1 MHRSTGQTAGRT
13 RRRKLIT
20 LLFGVLLLG
29 GLLSTSPAAAD
40 GDGFLTLS
48 KSASQPGP
56 FQPGDTF
63 SYTLTVGC
71 SNTVGS
77 GCDAAQ
83 VTDTLPA
90 PLVLDPSNPEP
101 VVVVGPAPS
110 DVTLDGDNG
119 FTVDFTGDTGSGLTG
134 LPTGQTVQIVVSVMV
149 PEDATFDDAGT
160 LTNTAT
166 VTADNAETKTDSADV
181 TLEVPLVLDSTVTKN
196 LTPDTPIPAVPGQSV
211 QFEIGGANTSNAAVD
226 ELVVQDPADGAAD
239 PFEYLELTGI
249 ASITPPAGA
258 DTVQVDWQ
266 DADGVWHTG
275 TATTPIPDDPNEL
288 LAGVDLAEVHGLRF
302 TFSADGGTVPITPED
317 GQAAIVLDTETRDN
331 VTDIP
336 PGTTETVSNT
346 ASSQVNL
353 GDDSST
359 PVTDDDTVVL
369 ERNPPSVAV
378 DKSYAVDHLTPG
390 QSTTAT
396 VRVTNGSTPVT
407 EMVITDP
414 AAGTPDFV
422 AQGITFTGF
431 TDGVEWPVAATGV
444 SIQYTY
450 DDGFTEG
457 PKTSTD
463 VDTIP
468 GPTEGHRV
476 SGYTIT
482 FTGPIDANAY
492 ANLPF
497 TVTADPLPG
506 DESVT
511 TTNTASSQVTASN
524 GEESDVVTDDADLT
538 RDPLRVTTD
547 VTKNIGNG
555 ELPGVPGAGTT
566 VNISGQVCGTCADK
580 EPSTTGS
587 EYLQITDP
595 PNPSAVPSDFWN
607 HFDVTSFGPTD
618 VPANADMTVEYW
630 NGTEWVPL
638 AGPVEG
644 PATWTYTPTA
654 DEQDAIQGIRYTFTP
669 KEGELL
675 PPGFNVITY
684 QNVELREELRDG
696 TGPAVPDPEG
706 DPITVGNEAGSE
718 VHNPNAVD
726 PTDNATADDDVV
738 INPVPPGPGP
748 DTIDKGWLVDG
759 TPQQTGATV
768 PSLSDDQRTAR
779 ISWGTNLFPADQ
791 YVITDPA
798 TDPQNVATSLFDAW
812 DLYRIEPITAATDP
826 MMTFDAIASVELY
839 VDGIGWVDITDDACA
854 NGCDGQFGGYTLS
867 DEQRATTIGVR
878 ITYEESPTR
887 AERITSPTDPQVGTG
902 VARTA
907 GNDRPLD
914 LTFQLRQQLRSDPTQ
929 AVLGDTHDYTYNT
942 DQAGLVRNTVDGTM
956 ISGDEER
963 STTDFADILIVDEPV
978 NVDITKTFDQEV
990 LGIPPV
996 DTPQTDYPLITADL
1010 SATND
1015 SVSKLRTLRIDDP
1028 SASPALQPEPF
1039 QTLNLYEIGEITT
1052 PAGATETVVLLY
1064 RDWSATP
1071 TAYSVAA
1078 AQALTPDELADVTGI
1093 SVVHTGL
1100 IESQA
1105 TADVELV
1112 FQLRVTNRV
1121 TGQPPTPSSTQIPNV
1136 AGVTGSNPHDT
1147 VTDQATDG
1155 FTLAEPTYGVLP
1167 GKTIAP
1173 AERYEDEP
1181 NQYLVT
1187 LSGQPTG
1194 TVRTEEMTLTDT
1206 TETFWNAFDFDSFA
1220 PLELQFPIRQLK
1232 VDALVGVTYELDG
1245 SGAPV
1250 ALCNGA
1256 TDLTACW
1263 VEGDWVQ
1270 SGAGGAITPTLPS
1283 GVAADDVRGLRI
1295 SARNEDGTQ
1304 WERPNN
1310 PRLVVS
1316 FGATQRDTLRI
1327 GPDGGDDTPV
1337 PSTRPGME
1345 TAPGETVQGQTTDT
1359 VDVHAEGTWL
1369 NPDGTVWTADDDATA
1384 TTLLRHLPNEIRVT
1398 KAPGNGSDTD
1408 PPSYVPAQSI
1418 PYVLLFQNTGQWPM
1432 TGLELSDQI
1441 ATDAQG
1447 SLLVEPR
1454 DASGEPVPAYSFT
1467 LVGADGTPKST
1478 AGFSASLNEQ
1488 TGLLS
1493 ITVPDGFVFEPG
1505 DTLTV
1510 RAPLQFRPGL
1520 PPGTSVGNS
1529 VTATSDR
1536 PFDTCQYTTNQTIS
1550 STSEVVDDCTAT
1562 THTTPRA
1569 ASPLVVQK
1577 SVKGVGAG
1585 VAGAA
1590 EGDPN
1595 YDDLGRLVTGTGAP
1609 ETCESPNGQNG
1620 YYRSPCVPI
1629 TRPGG
1634 IERWQYSAQNA
1645 GNVPAHVIAG
1655 IDSFPRYGDVGVITG
1670 TPRGSEWE
1678 TTIVGNPTSN
1688 LDEVDELAKSVTWY
1702 YLMDTPSSACNAA
1715 DILNETTPGG
1725 IPTTDPCY
1733 DEVNGRAWTEV
1744 TDDTTEA
1751 ELTGASA
1758 VKFVITYDEDGTGLA
1773 PGSAIHLTLDTRTA
1787 WAVDNG
1793 VNGEFPIAWNS
1804 VASGTQGVTGNQTI
1818 VSPVVEPTRVGVATA
1833 IGKLALQK
1841 QVEGADLP
1849 GVTYPDAYTFRVRCV
1864 SGPETVPL
1872 VDSDGNDASL
1882 VTLQADGTLVT
1893 YNSGQTINLPLYAD
1907 CTLTEEPIA
1916 QGATVTY
1923 DPPGTDGTS
1932 GSITALNDQ
1941 TDRDDVVDPAFPETV
1956 ELAQITATN
1965 TYAVAGFSV
1974 SKAVENGGAVDQDG
1988 NPIVYDA
1995 TYDFTASCLF
2005 NGQEVVP
2012 EADRT
2017 FSLDDGEEKVF
2028 DELPAGADC
2037 TVEETGTGGSA
2048 STSMVVTQ
2056 PGAPGEPTDGT
2067 SGEFTLAPDD
2077 DGVHVNAVAVT
2088 NTYTVG
2094 AMTLTK
2100 EITGDGA
2107 DQWGDGPFEV
2117 RLVCTLDNADPT
2129 TVYDATHT
2137 LTPPDD
2143 LTWEVTNLPTGAD
2156 CTVTEPQ
2163 NAGATDVAIENGT
2176 FTVGDDVDD
2185 PALVTVTNTFTVGSV
2200 SLTKELYGAA
2210 NDLENVREVG
2220 HFEFTIACTRVVDGE
2235 TVAVEIPGGDT
2246 RTIDYADGDP
2256 ETVTWEGIPTGSTC
2270 AVEETVRTPT
2280 PIFWTVTPSTFT
2292 VGDET
2297 TGPVV
2302 LRGINIYAPGWLV
2315 LNKAVE
2321 GDAAQF
2327 APDDFEVT
2335 VVCTRAGG
2343 NVALPNGGVV
2353 TLPGDG
2359 SPVFLAP
2366 IPEDSE
2372 CQVESEAASGA
2383 TEVDLGGPVTIP
2395 IFSAGPPV
2403 VLPRAEITVT
2413 NTYDATGFTVSKAV
2427 DGATDAEGEPI
2438 TYTTEFTF
2446 TATCTFLGEEVLP
2459 EADRAFT
2466 LTQGQTKEFTGL
2478 PVGTECAVEET
2489 GAGSATGTAVEVTQ
2503 DGAIVAPE
2511 DQTDTASGT
2520 FTLVGGGTTATLVG
2534 YTNTMP
2540 IGAITVTKEITGDGA
2555 DRWGGGD
2562 FEVRL
2567 ECTYDDA
2574 DPTTVFDGTHTLSG
2588 ADPSWTVDA
2597 LPVGADCVVTETATG
2612 GATSSTV
2619 DPSGAVTITDDA
2631 EEPVAVTVTNTFDV
2645 GGLVVEKRITGP
2657 GADERGGKAF
2667 TVSLACTREVD
2678 GEDEEIEVPG
2688 GADRTLKRPDRL
2700 TATYDDLPVGAE
2712 CVVTETDAGGAE
2724 RTTIDPGSVT
2734 VGAADEPVE
2743 VVVTN
2748 RFDAAAA
2755 SDDEGGSDLPG
2766 TGSPV
2771 SSWMAF
2777 LALALLAAGLTIL
2790 RRRRPE

>member
-1 MHRSTGQTAGRT
+1 M
-13 RRRKLIT
+13 
-20 LLFGVLLLG
+20 LLLA
-29 GLLSTSPAAAD
+29 GLLQPGPAAAD
-40 GDGFLTLS
+40 GDGFLTIS

-63 SYTLTVGC
+63 SYTITVGC

-83 VTDTLPA
+83 VTDTLPP
-90 PLVLDPSNPEP
+90 PLVLDPASSDP

-110 DVTLDGDNG
+110 EVTLDGDNG

-134 LPTGQTVQIVVSVMV
+134 LPTGQTVQIIVSVMV

-166 VTADNAETKTDSADV
+166 VTADNAETKSGTADV

-196 LTPDTPIPAVPGQSV
+196 LSPDTPVPAVPGQAV
-211 QFEIGGANTSNAAVD
+211 QFEIGGGNTSNAAVD
-226 ELVVQDPADGAAD
+226 ELVIQDPADGAAD

-249 ASITPPAGA
+249 ASITPPEGA
-258 DTVQVDWQ
+258 DTVQVDWL

-275 TATTPIPDDPNEL
+275 SATTPIPDDPNDL
-288 LAGVDLAEVHGLRF
+288 LAGVDLADVHGLRF

-317 GQAAIVLDTETRDN
+317 GQAAIVLDTQTRDN
-331 VTDIP
+331 VIDIP

-353 GDDSST
+353 DDDSST

-369 ERNPPSVAV
+369 ERNPPTVAI
-378 DKSYAVDHLTPG
+378 DKSYALDHLTPG

-396 VRVTNGSTPVT
+396 VRATNGSTPVT
-407 EMVITDP
+407 EMVIADP

-422 AQGITFTGF
+422 EQGITFTGF

-450 DDGFTEG
+450 EDGFTED

-468 GPTEGHRV
+468 GPTDGHRV

-524 GEESDVVTDDADLT
+524 GEESDVATDDADMT

-566 VNISGQVCGTCADK
+566 VNISGLVCGECADK

-595 PNPSAVPSDFWN
+595 PSPSGTPSDFWN

-630 NGTEWVPL
+630 DGTEWVPL

-644 PATWTYTPTA
+644 PATWSYTPTA
-654 DEQDAIQGIRYTFTP
+654 DEQDAIQGVRYTFTP

-684 QNVELREELRDG
+684 MNVELREELRDG
-696 TGPAVPDPEG
+696 TGPATPDPEG

-759 TPQQTGATV
+759 TPEQTGATV
-768 PSLSDDQRTAR
+768 PSLTDDLRTAR

-798 TDPQNVATSLFDAW
+798 TDPTDVATSLFDAW

-839 VDGIGWVDITDDACA
+839 VDGTGWLDITDDACA
-854 NGCDGQFGGYTLS
+854 SGCDGQFGGYTLTE
-867 DEQRATTIGVR
+867 EQRATTLGVR

-887 AERITSPTDPQVGTG
+887 ADRITGPADPQPGTG

-942 DQAGLVRNTVDGTM
+942 GQAGLVRNTVDGTM
-956 ISGDEER
+956 ISGDDER
-963 STTDFADILIVDEPV
+963 TTTDFADILIVDEPV
-978 NVDITKTFDQEV
+978 NVDISKTFDQDV

-996 DTPQTDYPLITADL
+996 GTPQAEYPLISASITA
-1010 SATND
+1010 SND
-1015 SVSKLRTLRIDDP
+1015 SIAKLRELRVDDP
-1028 SASPALQPEPF
+1028 SASPELQPEPF
-1039 QTLNLYEIGEITT
+1039 RTLNLYAIGEITT
-1052 PAGATETVVLLY
+1052 PAGATGTEVVLY
-1064 RDWSATP
+1064 RNWSTTP
-1071 TAYSVAA
+1071 TSYTVAA
-1078 AQALTPDELADVTGI
+1078 AQAFTPAELADVTGVA
-1093 SVVHTGL
+1093 VVHTGL

-1105 TADVELV
+1105 TTDVELV
-1112 FQLRVTNRV
+1112 FQLRATNRV
-1121 TGQPPTPSSTQIPNV
+1121 TEAPPTPTSTAIPNV
-1136 AGVTGSNPHDT
+1136 ATATGSNPHDT

-1173 AERYEDEP
+1173 AERYENET
-1181 NQYLVT
+1181 NAYVVT

-1206 TETFWNAFDFDSFA
+1206 SETFWNAFDFGAFT
-1220 PLELQFPIRQLK
+1220 PVVLQFPIRQLK

-1250 ALCNGA
+1250 ALCNGV

-1263 VEGDWVQ
+1263 VEGEWAASAV
-1270 SGAGGAITPTLPS
+1270 GGAITPTLPD
-1283 GVAADDVRGLRI
+1283 GVAAADVRGVRV
-1295 SARNEDGTQ
+1295 SARNATGTQ

-1310 PRLVVS
+1310 PRLLIR
-1316 FGATQRDTLRI
+1316 FAATQRDTLRI
-1327 GPDGGDDTPV
+1327 GPDGGADTPV

-1345 TAPGETVQGQTTDT
+1345 KAPGETVQGQTTDT

-1369 NPDGTVWTADDDATA
+1369 DPAGTVWTADSDATA
-1384 TTLLRHLPNEIRVT
+1384 TTLLRHLPNEISVV

-1408 PPSYVPAQSI
+1408 PPSYVPGQSI
-1418 PYVLLFQNTGQWPM
+1418 PYVMTFTNTGQWPI

-1454 DASGEPVPAYSFT
+1454 DASGEPVPNYSFT

-1493 ITVPDGFVFEPG
+1493 ITVPDGFVLEPG
-1505 DTLTV
+1505 DVLTV

-1536 PFDTCQYTTNQTIS
+1536 PFDTCQYTTNQTVS
-1550 STSEVVDDCTAT
+1550 DTSEVVDDCTAT

-1585 VAGAA
+1585 VAGAT

-1609 ETCESPNGQNG
+1609 QTCESPNGQNG

-1688 LDEVDELAKSVTWY
+1688 LGDVDQLAKSVTWY
-1702 YLMDTPSSACNAA
+1702 YLEGTPSSECNAA
-1715 DILNETTPGG
+1715 DIRNETTPGG
-1725 IPTTDPCY
+1725 LPTTDPCY
-1733 DEVNGRAWTEV
+1733 DEVNNREWIEV
-1744 TDDTTEA
+1744 ADDTTEA
-1751 ELTGASA
+1751 DFAGAEA
-1758 VKFVITYDEDGTGLA
+1758 VKFVIEYAEDGTGLA
-1773 PGSAIHLTLDTRTA
+1773 PGSSIHLTLDTRTA

-1793 VNGEFPIAWNS
+1793 VSTEFPIAWNS

-1818 VSPVVEPTRVGVATA
+1818 VSPIVEPTRVGVATA

-1849 GVTYPDAYTFRVRCV
+1849 GVTYPSAYTFRVQCT

-1872 VDSDGNDASL
+1872 VDSEGNDASL

-1923 DPPGTDGTS
+1923 DPAGADGTS
-1932 GSITALNDQ
+1932 GPVTALNDQ

-2005 NGQEVVP
+2005 NGDEVVP
-2012 EADRT
+2012 EADQT
-2017 FSLDDGEEKVF
+2017 FSLADGEEKVF

-2048 STSMVVTQ
+2048 STSMVVTE
-2056 PGAPGEPTDGT
+2056 GGVAGDPTPGT
-2067 SGEFTLAPDD
+2067 SAEFTLAPDG
-2077 DGVHVNAVAVT
+2077 DGIHVNGVAVT

-2094 AMTLTK
+2094 AMSLTK
-2100 EITGDGA
+2100 EVTGNGA
-2107 DQWGDGPFEV
+2107 EDWGDGPFEV

-2156 CTVTEPQ
+2156 CTVTETQ
-2163 NAGATDVAIENGT
+2163 NAGATDVAITNGT
-2176 FTVGDDVDD
+2176 FTVGDDVED
-2185 PALVTVTNTFTVGSV
+2185 PTLVTVTNTFTVGSV
-2200 SLTKELYGAA
+2200 SLTKELYGAP
-2210 NDLENVREVG
+2210 NDLENVRETG
-2220 HFEFTIACTRVVDGE
+2220 HFEFTISCTRVVDGE
-2235 TVAVEIPGGDT
+2235 TVPVAIPDGDT
-2246 RTIDYADGDP
+2246 RTIDYANGDP
-2256 ETVTWEGIPTGSTC
+2256 ETVTWDGIPTGSTC
-2270 AVEETVRTPT
+2270 QVQETVATPA
-2280 PIFWTVTPSTFT
+2280 PIFSTVVPRTFV
-2292 VGDET
+2292 VGDDT
-2297 TGPVV
+2297 SGPVV

-2343 NVALPNGGVV
+2343 TVTLPNGGVV
-2353 TLPGDG
+2353 TLAGDG
-2359 SPVFLAP
+2359 SPAILAP
-2366 IPEDSE
+2366 IPEDAE
-2372 CQVESEAASGA
+2372 CHVESEAASGA

-2395 IFSAGPPV
+2395 VFSPGPPV

-2427 DGATDAEGEPI
+2427 EGATDADDEPI

-2446 TATCTFLGEEVLP
+2446 TASCTFLGEEVLP
-2459 EADRAFT
+2459 EADRTFT
-2466 LTQGQTKEFTGL
+2466 LTQGESKEFTGL
-2478 PVGTECAVEET
+2478 PVGADCIVEET
-2489 GAGSATGTAVEVTQ
+2489 SADGASATSVTVTQ
-2503 DGAIVAPE
+2503 DDAVLAPE
-2511 DQTDTASGT
+2511 DQTDTVSGT
-2520 FTLVGGGTTATLVG
+2520 FTLVGGGSDVSLVG

-2540 IGAITVTKEITGDGA
+2540 IGAITVTKEVTGDGA
-2555 DRWGGGD
+2555 ERWGGGE

-2567 ECTYDDA
+2567 TCSYDEA

-2588 ADPSWTVDA
+2588 DDPVWTVDA
-2597 LPVGADCVVTETATG
+2597 LPVGADCGVTETATG
-2612 GATSSTV
+2612 GATSTTIE
-2619 DPSGAVTITDDA
+2619 PSGTVTITDDTEA
-2631 EEPVAVTVTNTFDV
+2631 PVAVTVTNTFDL
-2645 GGLVVEKRITGP
+2645 GAISVEKRITGP
-2657 GADERGGKAF
+2657 GAEDRGGESF
-2667 TVSLACTREVD
+2667 TVSLACTRDVD
-2678 GEDEEIEVPG
+2678 GEDVDIEIPG
-2688 GADRTLKRPDRL
+2688 GAERTLKRPDAL
-2700 TATYDDLPVGAE
+2700 VATYDELPVGAE
-2712 CVVTETDAGGAE
+2712 CVVSETDAGGAE
-2724 RTTIDPGSVT
+2724 RTTVDPGTVT
-2734 VGAADEPVE
+2734 VGSTEDPVE

-2748 RFDAAAA
+2748 RFDAAP
-2755 SDDEGGSDLPG
+2755 SPDDEGGTSLPG

-2771 SSWMAF
+2771 SSWLAL
-2777 LALALLAAGLTIL
+2777 LALALLATGLML
-2790 RRRRPE
+2790 VRRRRTE